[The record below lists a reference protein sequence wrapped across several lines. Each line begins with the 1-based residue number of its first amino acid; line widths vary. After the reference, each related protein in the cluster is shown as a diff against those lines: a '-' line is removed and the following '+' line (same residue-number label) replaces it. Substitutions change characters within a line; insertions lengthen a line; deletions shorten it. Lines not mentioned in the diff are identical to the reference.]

1 LVVGSSK
8 FALLLLFLTLFLM
21 EQLSA
26 SENIR
31 EEIEIEPF
39 QNE

>member
-1 LVVGSSK
+1 
-8 FALLLLFLTLFLM
+8 LFLTLLLM

-26 SENIR
+26 SENTR
-31 EEIEIEPF
+31 EKIEIEPY

>member
-1 LVVGSSK
+1 
-8 FALLLLFLTLFLM
+8 M

-26 SENIR
+26 SENTR

-39 QNE
+39 QNEALMVDDTLVT